1 MNWKFTKVKKIVSA
15 IMPIFFIIALFIDNS
30 NCIRH
35 GTGFGCLGVP
45 GIVIMIVIIFPVIF
59 GLTYLIW
66 SLIQKKE
73 IVEIQKK
80 GTDDNIKE
88 AQQ

>member
-1 MNWKFTKVKKIVSA
+1 M
-15 IMPIFFIIALFIDNS
+15 
-30 NCIRH
+30 
-35 GTGFGCLGVP
+35 
-45 GIVIMIVIIFPVIF
+45 VIIFSRLLEYLLLRLYGLFSGLDLACISDCRFIPSSSSVLSGFIF
-59 GLTYLIW
+59 GLLGFLVTYLIW